1 MSLESIV
8 KKINKDYGD
17 AIFLGDLPEIERIPF
32 SSPSANYVT
41 RGGIAYG
48 RSVEFVGAESSGKTT
63 LAIDTIKSV
72 QKIEKKRYEDKKASL
87 EEKLANPKLKD
98 KDKAKLQE
106 ELDGLAERV
115 VFYMDLEQTFDPI
128 WARKNG
134 VDTDKMYLFR
144 VPYTSVEPHLDT
156 LLDLVATGQIAQV
169 VIDSI
174 GAMVSDA
181 EFDGDIGKGN
191 FGGVSKALTKFYKK
205 MIPLIAVHN
214 VSLVVLNHTKQD
226 MSGYNQLVRPGGN
239 MNKFAQTLVLELRPG
254 EKFEKNYGKGSGN
267 SELVY
272 AKRTVIRVN
281 KNKMANAD
289 RQIGFYTIKMGAG
302 IDAAADA
309 VDLAIALGEDLN
321 LVTQSG
327 AWFQIFHP
335 KTGELVLKAQGK
347 GAVIK
352 RIQEDPELFQLLWDT
367 LYDIAIKDEFDPNEM
382 YGTAHLEEIEE

>member
-1 MSLESIV
+1 MSLDSLI

-17 AIFLGDLPEIERIPF
+17 SIFLGDLPEVERIPF

-72 QKIEKKRYEDKKASL
+72 QKIEAKRYEDKKAEL
-87 EEKLANPKLKD
+87 EAKLANPKLKD
-98 KDKAKLQE
+98 KDKVKLQE
-106 ELDGLAERV
+106 ELDNLKERV

-134 VDTDKMYLFR
+134 VDTNKMYLFR
-144 VPYTSVEPHLDT
+144 VPYTSVETHLDT
-156 LLDLVATGQIAQV
+156 LLDLVATGDIAQV

-205 MIPLIAVHN
+205 MIPLIAVNH
-214 VSLVVLNHTKQD
+214 VALVVLNHTKQD

-267 SELVY
+267 SELVF

-309 VDLAIALGEDLN
+309 VDLAIALGEELEI
-321 LVTQSG
+321 VKQSG
-327 AWFQIFHP
+327 AWFQLFHP
-335 KTGELVLKAQGK
+335 KTGEELLKIQGK
-347 GAVIK
+347 GAVI
-352 RIQEDPELFQLLWDT
+352 RRLNEDQELFNIIWDA
-367 LYDIAIKDEFDPNEM
+367 LYAKSIEDEFDPADLF
-382 YGTAHLEEIEE
+382 GTAHLEEM